1 MSRKFILLSFIKALL
16 TNFEYAY
23 KKTIDETGSSRK
35 TVDEIIIKDPLMVN
49 DRNSSQQIATDIA
62 QCTRNHSVAAII
74 FSLGGY
80 SGNYSHA
87 FTDIIVSLYSTA
99 RPFNR
104 DEQFLITNT
113 KSWWIAKFKTLLE
126 ALSRYELTDIDDRHD
141 ILRFRSLTNGVKGR
155 TNGELSIDP
164 STSPYSIKDFRQ
176 FLISYYSLKKITAA
190 KIRDGDKRTP
200 QLLIISRKR
209 SVNTFSCRMQS
220 LPCIITSLSS
230 YNFLSSIISY
240 KI

>member
-1 MSRKFILLSFIKALL
+1 MSRKFILLSFIKALI

-23 KKTIDETGSSRK
+23 KKTIDDTGSSWK
-35 TVDEIIIKDPLMVN
+35 TVDEIIIKDPLMVI

-87 FTDIIVSLYSTA
+87 FTDIIVSVYSTA

-104 DEQFLITNT
+104 DEKFLITNT
-113 KSWWIAKFKTLLE
+113 KSWWIAEFKTLLE

-141 ILRFRSLTNGVKGR
+141 ILRFRSLTNGVKGQ
-155 TNGELSIDP
+155 TDGELSIDP
-164 STSPYSIKDFRQ
+164 STSPYSIKDFRR
-176 FLISYYSLKKITAA
+176 FLISYYYSLKKITAA

-209 SVNTFSCRMQS
+209 SVNKFSSRMHAKSS
-220 LPCIITSLSS
+220 LHH
-230 YNFLSSIISY
+230 
-240 KI
+240 